1 MNQFSPYVEVGI
13 VFFIP
18 FVRIDDSDR
27 AIEIHLDVSKA
38 IIPDGFE
45 CHFLTE
51 TLNNVFL
58 EANKS
63 GDVNSFIGAKYFVN
77 AHDILTSFF
86 KTRAN
91 KNTHKST
98 AN

>member
-1 MNQFSPYVEVGI
+1 MNQISPYVEVGI
-13 VFFIP
+13 VFLIL
-18 FVRIDDSDR
+18 FVRIDDSVR
-27 AIEIHLDVSKA
+27 YISTYPKA
-38 IIPDGFE
+38 IIPDGSE